1 MKSEKMGS
9 DANTANISTTSGRVL
24 ESSSKGGTLD
34 DLLAAL
40 RVGNW
45 VESVVVNL
53 APRDVSGNRYGVSS
67 ANRASATAEDDIEAE
82 VIEIDQRLD
91 GLKDAASI
99 YIDSVRATVETVDT
113 VCEDVELSLRKLRA
127 QRADSLYIKA
137 GT

>member
-1 MKSEKMGS
+1 MNSEKTES
-9 DANTANISTTSGRVL
+9 DANTAGISTTSGRVL
-24 ESSSKGGTLD
+24 EASSKGGTLD

-53 APRDVSGNRYGVSS
+53 GPRDVSGNRYGVWS
-67 ANRASATAEDDIEAE
+67 ANRASATVEGDIEAD

-127 QRADSLYIKA
+127 QRANSLNIKA